1 LPQARGDPQR
11 LSHAPSEVSLCQ
23 RTSKRQIR
31 SGLSCRH
38 APARDVGIVV
48 AHVPDM
54 SRARGATG
62 VLALWANRELGEE
75 LNVSSHHH
83 LVEVLE
89 AAARSAPLE
98 HLPDLIAQ
106 VEALKARLYARLTSS
121 SPAPAARDRLLNVK
135 EAAQKLGRS
144 SDWLYRHGSELSFV
158 VRDGRLLR
166 FSEQGIEEYIKRR
179 MAH

>member
-1 LPQARGDPQR
+1 LPQARGDSHR
-11 LSHAPSEVSLCQ
+11 LSHAPSGVSLCQ

-38 APARDVGIVV
+38 PPARDVGIVV

-54 SRARGATG
+54 SRVRGATG
-62 VLALWANRELGEE
+62 VLSLWANREPGEE
-75 LNVSSHHH
+75 LDVSSHHH
-83 LVEVLE
+83 VVEVLE
-89 AAARSAPLE
+89 AVARTAPLE
-98 HLPDLIAQ
+98 RLPDLIAQ

-121 SPAPAARDRLLNVK
+121 SPAPAARDRLLNVR

-144 SDWLYRHGSELSFV
+144 PDWLYRHGSELPFV
-158 VRDGRLLR
+158 IRDGRLLR

-179 MAH
+179 MTH